1 MSDSGVV
8 AAVNRPMAL
17 WRARSVLGLLVRRD
31 LKVRYAD
38 SLLGYFWSILDP
50 LLMAAVYWFV
60 FTKIF
65 PRSVGEEPYI
75 IFLLAALLPWT
86 WFQNCVGDSAKS
98 LQQDSRLVRS
108 TRLPR
113 EVWPLR
119 VVLSK
124 TVEFGF
130 SLPVLAVFLLIYHPH
145 LNSHIWLFPLAIL
158 MQLVLLAGL
167 GLLLA
172 PLEVLLRD
180 IDPLIRVAMRVLFYA
195 SPVLY
200 GIQDVYDATIPEAL
214 KTLYLLNPMSGIITA
229 YRAGFFPEAVHWD
242 AIAIAG
248 GLSVFTLVFGW
259 FVFARSERAMLKEL

>member
-1 MSDSGVV
+1 MSDTGVV

-17 WRARSVLGLLVRRD
+17 WKARSVLGLLVRRD

-86 WFQNCVGDSAKS
+86 WFQNCVGDSANS
-98 LQQDSRLVRS
+98 LQHDSRLVRS

-119 VVLSK
+119 VVMSK

-130 SLPVLAVFLLIYHPH
+130 SMPVLAVFLLIFQPEI
-145 LNSHIWLFPLAIL
+145 NGHIWLFPVAIL
-158 MQLVLLAGL
+158 MQLVLLAGV

-172 PLEVLLRD
+172 PLQVLLRD
-180 IDPLIRVAMRVLFYA
+180 IEPLIRVAMRVLFYA

-200 GIQDVYDATIPEAL
+200 GIQDVYNANIPQLL

-229 YRAGFFPEAVHWD
+229 FRAGFFPDAVHWD

-248 GLSVFTLVFGW
+248 GVSVFTLVLGW
-259 FVFARSERAMLKEL
+259 IVFARTERSMLKEL

>member
-1 MSDSGVV
+1 VSDSSVL
-8 AAVNRPMAL
+8 AATNRPMTL

-65 PRSVGEEPYI
+65 PRPMGEEPYI

-86 WFQNCVGDSAKS
+86 WFQNCVGDSARA
-98 LQQDSRLVRS
+98 LRQDSRLVRS

-113 EVWPLR
+113 EVWVMR

-130 SLPVLAVFLLIYHPH
+130 SLPVLAVFLIFYPPDLNGH
-145 LNSHIWLFPLAIL
+145 LWLFPLGIV

-195 SPVLY
+195 SPILY
-200 GIQDVYDATIPEAL
+200 GLQDVYNAAIPEAL
-214 KTLYLLNPMSGIITA
+214 KMLYLLNPMTGIIA
-229 YRAGFFPEAVHWD
+229 AFRAGFFPEVVHWD

-248 GLSVFTLVFGW
+248 GVSVLTLVVGW
-259 FVFARSERAMLKEL
+259 IVFARSERSVLKEL

>member
-1 MSDSGVV
+1 MSETGVV

-130 SLPVLAVFLLIYHPH
+130 SIPVLGAFLLIYHPH
-145 LNSHIWLFPLAIL
+145 INSYIWLFPLAVV

-200 GIQDVYDATIPEAL
+200 GIQDVYNAGIPDVIR
-214 KTLYLLNPMSGIITA
+214 TLYLLNPMSGIITA
-229 YRAGFFPEAVHWD
+229 YRAGFFAEAVHWD

-248 GLSVFTLVFGW
+248 GLSVLTLVFGW
-259 FVFARSERAMLKEL
+259 IVFARTERSMLKEL